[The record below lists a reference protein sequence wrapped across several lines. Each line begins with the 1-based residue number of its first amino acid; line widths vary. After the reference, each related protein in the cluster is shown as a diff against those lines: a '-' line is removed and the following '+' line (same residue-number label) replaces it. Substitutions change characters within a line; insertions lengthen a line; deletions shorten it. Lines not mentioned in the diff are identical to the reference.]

1 MRALGCSSVDV
12 SQGFVSP
19 EQAGVL
25 MWAGPELVYNSSQQ
39 LELLDDPWRKP

>member
-1 MRALGCSSVDV
+1 MRALGCCSVDV

-19 EQAGVL
+19 EQ
-25 MWAGPELVYNSSQQ
+25 AGPELVYNSSQQ